1 MPMPVD
7 NSDLISESDYG
18 DIPLDQ
24 AIKETV
30 RDLQSALNNIEQHL
44 LAIIDHDVITIEEYG
59 PTWELGCDLQVLAKE
74 LKQIIKSFKPK
85 GFKLGLR
92 LGDLPDCNQ

>member
-1 MPMPVD
+1 MPTVD
-7 NSDLISESDYG
+7 NSDLVSESDYG

-24 AIKETV
+24 AIKESI
-30 RDLQSALNNIEQHL
+30 RDLQSSLNNIEQGL
-44 LAIIDHDVITIEEYG
+44 LAIIDHDVIEVNEYAVV
-59 PTWELGCDLQVLAKE
+59 WDLGCDMQVLAKE
-74 LKQIIKSFKPK
+74 LKNIIKSFKPK